1 MPAIIRR
8 IYVVVKV
15 QYNLCI
21 RTWIIGNVGGVP
33 HAMLCS
39 GVSATHLVHTRMCQD
54 QCVSIDL
61 DNIVR
66 YSESNFRS

>member
-15 QYNLCI
+15 QICVSVHG
-21 RTWIIGNVGGVP
+21 IIGNVGGVP

-39 GVSATHLVHTRMCQD
+39 GVSATHLVHTRMCHD

>member
-15 QYNLCI
+15 QICVSVHG
-21 RTWIIGNVGGVP
+21 IIGNVGGVP
-33 HAMLCS
+33 HAMLCG